1 MKRCLAALVCAI
13 SLASA
18 CDARAQTLYAAST
31 RRYVSSSDVVGRLY
45 VIDPGTAASRLV
57 GPIRVGG
64 TVHVGITGLA
74 VHPRTG
80 ILYGITAGLIPTLRP
95 SLVTIDTKSA
105 EATLIGP
112 LGHSGS
118 DINFDPKGTLFIWLT
133 DLKQLGTVNLKNGAA
148 TPRGPPVGIADA
160 VGGGLAID
168 ERAVAH
174 IATTTAAGT
183 LDTVDTATGV
193 RTVGP
198 QLSGAPYL
206 SAIHSMTFSP
216 AGELFGVNTNM
227 AAPAKAALV
236 KIDPATGAVANVGA
250 LPDDA
255 DGLAF
260 SPDRAGSVDAGK
272 PFAAVYL
279 VLVIS
284 ALAAVAAFIWVR
296 RKR

>member
-1 MKRCLAALVCAI
+1 MKRCLAAVLCVI

-18 CDARAQTLYAAST
+18 CDAWAQTLYAAST

-45 VIDPGTAASRLV
+45 VVDPGTAATRLV
-57 GPIRVGG
+57 GAIRVGG
-64 TVHVGITGLA
+64 AVHVGITGLA

-133 DLKQLGTVNLKNGAA
+133 DLKQLGTVDLKTGAA
-148 TPRGPPVGIADA
+148 TPRGAPVGMADA

-168 ERAVAH
+168 ERGVAH
-174 IATTTAAGT
+174 IAATTAAGT
-183 LDTVDTATGV
+183 LDTVNTSTGE
-193 RTVGP
+193 RILGP
-198 QLSGAPYL
+198 QLSSAPYL

-216 AGELFGVNTNM
+216 SGELFGVNTNM

-236 KIDPATGAVANVGA
+236 KIDRATGAVENVGA

-260 SPDRAGSVDAGK
+260 SSHRAGADVWK
-272 PFAAVYL
+272 PFAKVYL
-279 VLVIS
+279 VVVIS
-284 ALAAVAAFIWVR
+284 ALAAVAAFVAMR